1 MADNRSQNKR
11 SVTPVALLCVLTLAL
26 LGVVG
31 CNDTPALFYQ
41 SSDGRS
47 LSKPAGDEL
56 VADPQSPIPDVP
68 KPVGFLFI
76 ESRSNSQSTP
86 TQRRVTHVYEGLAS
100 RAQAADYYRKALP
113 GKGWIASQDTMDKNT
128 SVLNFTKGNE
138 GLQVRVSESGRFLTV
153 IVQIREQ
160 GTLTPPGAP

>member
-1 MADNRSQNKR
+1 MTAIRSQNNR
-11 SVTPVALLCVLTLAL
+11 STTTAALLCVLTLAGL
-26 LGVVG
+26 VMLG
-31 CNDTPALFYQ
+31 CHDTPALFYQ
-41 SSDGRS
+41 SSDGRT

-56 VADPQSPIPDVP
+56 VADPHSPIPDVP

-76 ESRSNSQSTP
+76 ESRSSSQSTP
-86 TQRRVTHVYEGLAS
+86 TQRRVTHAYEGLAT
-100 RAQAADYYRKALP
+100 RAQAADYYRKTLP

-153 IVQIREQ
+153 LVQIREQ
-160 GTLTPPGAP
+160 GTLTPPNAP

>member
-1 MADNRSQNKR
+1 MTANLSQNKR
-11 SVTPVALLCVLTLAL
+11 TPTPAALVCGALLAGLLA
-26 LGVVG
+26 VG
-31 CNDTPALFYQ
+31 CQDTPALFYQ

-76 ESRSNSQSTP
+76 ESRSNSQSSP
-86 TQRRVTHVYEGLAS
+86 TQRRVTHVYEGLATRS
-100 RAQAADYYRKALP
+100 QAADYYRKTLL
-113 GKGWIASQDTMDKNT
+113 GKGWIASQDTMDAST
-128 SVLNFTKGNE
+128 SVLNFTKANE

-153 IVQIREQ
+153 LVQIREQ
-160 GTLTPPGAP
+160 GTLTPPNAP

>member
-1 MADNRSQNKR
+1 MAANRSQNKR
-11 SVTPVALLCVLTLAL
+11 TPTPVALVCGAL
-26 LGVVG
+26 LAGLLAVG
-31 CNDTPALFYQ
+31 CQDTPALFYQ

-76 ESRSNSQSTP
+76 ESRSNSQSSP
-86 TQRRVTHVYEGLAS
+86 TQRRVTHVYEGLAT
-100 RAQAADYYRKALP
+100 RAQAADYYRKTLL
-113 GKGWIASQDTMDKNT
+113 GKGWIASQDTMDAST